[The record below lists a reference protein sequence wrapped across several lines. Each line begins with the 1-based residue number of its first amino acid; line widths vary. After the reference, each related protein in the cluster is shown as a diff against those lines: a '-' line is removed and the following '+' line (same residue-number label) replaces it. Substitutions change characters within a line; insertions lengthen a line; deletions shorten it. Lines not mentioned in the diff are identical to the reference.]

1 MFEKWG
7 RMRQRIQDA
16 SENPMCK
23 EKNLVLNVRVGESGE
38 RSVHAEKASLQAE
51 RFSHTECLGSQGGE
65 ENLQIM
71 MMRSSTRKALE
82 VSVER
87 K

>member
-1 MFEKWG
+1 M
-7 RMRQRIQDA
+7 
-16 SENPMCK
+16 
-23 EKNLVLNVRVGESGE
+23 NVRVGESGE
-38 RSVHAEKASLQAE
+38 RSVRAEKASQQAE
-51 RFSHTECLGSQGGE
+51 RFSHTESLGSQGGE

-87 K
+87 R